1 MIESSNFKRGVCLV
15 YKGAPMMITDVNFST
30 PTVRGSNTI
39 AKTKLRNMLTG
50 QIIND
55 SIRSGERLEEVDLER
70 HPASYMYSDGTRWHF
85 IDDETFEQF
94 DLGADELGDSV
105 AYLKDGLEGLQ
116 SMIIDGRVINVTLPL
131 AVELEVVE
139 TEPAIKGA
147 TAQAQMKPARLE
159 TGVTVQVPPYLT
171 AGEMIKV
178 DTRDGHFIERVKK
191 P

>member
-1 MIESSNFKRGVCLV
+1 MIETSSFKKGVCLV

-139 TEPAIKGA
+139 TEPAIKGS
-147 TAQAQMKPARLE
+147 TVSNVGKPATME
-159 TGVTVQVPPYLT
+159 TGLIVQVPPFINQ
-171 AGEMIKV
+171 GDVIKI
-178 DTRDGHFIERVKK
+178 DTSSGAYVERVTR
-191 P
+191 